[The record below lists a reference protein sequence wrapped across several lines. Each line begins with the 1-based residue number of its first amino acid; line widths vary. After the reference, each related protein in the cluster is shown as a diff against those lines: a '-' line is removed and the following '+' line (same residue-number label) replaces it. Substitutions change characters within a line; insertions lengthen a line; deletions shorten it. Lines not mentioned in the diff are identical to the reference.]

1 MNVKACFFSKLLIG
15 LIIFSLFG
23 CATVFHNPSHPINV
37 NSDPGGAK
45 IYIDGIYVGE
55 TPVVYKVDG
64 RKTHEIEFRKEG
76 YKSKAYHLENFVGG
90 GWVVLD
96 IVFGLVPVIVDAATG
111 QWFYPSEDNVKVA
124 LEKE

>member
-1 MNVKACFFSKLLIG
+1 MNVKTGLFPK
-15 LIIFSLFG
+15 LIITMIIFILFG
-23 CATVFHNPSHPINV
+23 CATVFHNPSHPISV

-45 IYIDGIYVGE
+45 IYIDGHYIGE
-55 TPVVYKVDG
+55 IPVVYKVDG
-64 RKTHEIEFRKEG
+64 RNTHEIEFRKQG

-96 IVFGLVPVIVDAATG
+96 VIFALVPVIVDAATG
-111 QWFYPSEDNVKVA
+111 QWFYPSEDNVKVV

>member
-1 MNVKACFFSKLLIG
+1 MNVKACFFPKLIIAL
-15 LIIFSLFG
+15 LIFSLFG
-23 CATVFHNPSHPINV
+23 CATVFHNPSHPISV
-37 NSDPGGAK
+37 DSDPGGAK
-45 IYIDGIYVGE
+45 IYIDRQYVGE

-64 RKTHEIEFRKEG
+64 RKTHVIEFRKEG
-76 YKSKAYHLENFVGG
+76 YISKAYHLENFVGG

-96 IVFGLVPVIVDAATG
+96 IVFGLVPVIVDAATE

>member
-1 MNVKACFFSKLLIG
+1 MIIPVVIFNLL
-15 LIIFSLFG
+15 G

-37 NSDPGGAK
+37 NSDPAGAK
-45 IYIDGIYVGE
+45 IYIDGHYVGE

-64 RKTHEIEFRKEG
+64 RETHEIEFRKEG

-96 IVFGLVPVIVDAATG
+96 IIFGLVPVIVDAATG
-111 QWFYPSEDNVKVA
+111 QWFYPSEENVIIA